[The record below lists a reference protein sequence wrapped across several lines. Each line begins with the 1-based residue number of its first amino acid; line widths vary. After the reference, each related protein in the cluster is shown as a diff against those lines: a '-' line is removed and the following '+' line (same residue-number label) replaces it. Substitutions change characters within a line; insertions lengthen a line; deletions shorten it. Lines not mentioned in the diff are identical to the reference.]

1 MSPFFFVGLELR
13 GDVLGKSGGGGLAG
27 SCGPVQKAVTGTRP
41 ELPGGDQFPQ
51 QRAGVRVV
59 VEARDHRV
67 VDGQGEVQ
75 PDVVGVFQ
83 RPQGGQSQPNGV
95 AYHEIYRLRVA
106 DTLGDQRDRLAP
118 QRVLQ
123 PVADETRHVAP
134 DPHRQL
140 ADLGQQ
146 RHDAIRRIWGGA
158 RAGHHLDHRDKIR
171 RVPKV
176 CPDHSAAVL
185 DPFGDSADR
194 QHRGVGGQHRVGRE
208 CRQPFEEFLLDGQVF
223 DDGLNHQVGVWYRRG

>member
-1 MSPFFFVGLELR
+1 MSPFLFRWLGVARRCAGQVGRWWPRGLLR
-13 GDVLGKSGGGGLAG
+13 ASPESRDR
-27 SCGPVQKAVTGTRP
+27 PRP